1 MKRAAFQIFV
11 AKLRP
16 ISNFDLS
23 TFVSQ
28 SSEVMSASEKRSAS
42 AE

>member
-1 MKRAAFQIFV
+1 MNRAAFQIFV

-16 ISNFDLS
+16 ISNFSLL
-23 TFVSQ
+23 TFESQ
-28 SSEVMSASEKRSAS
+28 SSDVMSAMEKRSAS